1 MAINRV
7 MEGSPADR
15 AGIELGD
22 IVEFVDG
29 RRVRGLEQLQS
40 MISSRR
46 PGDRVVL
53 GVWRLDEDM
62 PRRLELEVVLDEME
76 QSINRDRVA
85 QGLRNKRLWS
95 LATSTPARAEELGV
109 RHLRGVMVM
118 PVEDDRF
125 GDPLLPV
132 GTIIEAV
139 DGIRVGTL
147 DELYERMDRKIQRE
161 RRPSVLLEGVQPDGT
176 GFQIEIPI

>member
-1 MAINRV
+1 MLTAAIANRTARTALASIAAHPTV
-7 MEGSPADR
+7 TSMHTAF
-15 AGIELGD
+15 A
-22 IVEFVDG
+22 
-29 RRVRGLEQLQS
+29 VRGASHAHLPRQARLKLLETERMGLV
-40 MISSRR
+40 
-46 PGDRVVL
+46 PGTD
-53 GVWRLDEDM
+53 
-62 PRRLELEVVLDEME
+62 
-76 QSINRDRVA
+76 
-85 QGLRNKRLWS
+85 
-95 LATSTPARAEELGV
+95 STPTPKPL

-147 DELYERMDRKIQRE
+147 DELYERMDRKLQRE